1 MMKQMTTRRFML
13 ENAWKEVNKKEMIS
27 IDALFDLMDQVH
39 KLLMSYDEA
48 IESRDEWKKKY
59 KELKKK

>member
-1 MMKQMTTRRFML
+1 ML